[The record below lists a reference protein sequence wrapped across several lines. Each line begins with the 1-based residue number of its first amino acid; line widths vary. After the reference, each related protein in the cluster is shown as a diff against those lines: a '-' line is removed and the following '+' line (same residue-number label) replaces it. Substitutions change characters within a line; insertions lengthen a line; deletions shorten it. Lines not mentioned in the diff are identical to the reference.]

1 MLTPTLE
8 EGLAAYS
15 IGEKL
20 RGLRLA
26 KKMGLAELGAH
37 TQLSPAL
44 LSKLERG
51 KIFPTLPTLLR
62 IAMVYSVGLDYFFRS
77 DSEHDRLAIVRRQDR
92 RSFPD
97 DPGGEAISYRF
108 ESLDF
113 TAVERKLN
121 AYLATFEPIA
131 ADKARAHEHEGAE
144 FIYVLTG
151 SLGLRVEEEEVVLEA
166 GDSVYFDSRRSH
178 AYRKVG
184 EVPCSALVVTT
195 S

>member
-20 RGLRLA
+20 RGLRLG

-51 KIFPTLPTLLR
+51 KVFPTLPTLLR

-77 DSEHDRLAIVRRQDR
+77 DPEQERLAIVRRQDR
-92 RSFPD
+92 KSFPD
-97 DPGGEAISYRF
+97 DPSGKAISYHF
-108 ESLDF
+108 ELLDF
-113 TAVERKLN
+113 AAVERKLN

-131 ADKARAHEHEGAE
+131 ADRARAHQHEGAE
-144 FIYVLTG
+144 FIHVLTG
-151 SLGLRVEEEEVVLEA
+151 SLGLRVGEKETVLEA
-166 GDSVYFDSRRSH
+166 GDSVYFDSSHSH
-178 AYRKVG
+178 AYRRMG
-184 EVPCSALVVTT
+184 DVPCSALVVTT
-195 S
+195 G